1 MQTMV
6 LVHRRQLFSTAF
18 TYVLITLFA
27 FMHLQCAEAGQY
39 FTSGLSIINS
49 PSPNSPGHAGSTL
62 PISIDV
68 SGDGKLPDDSSFSLL
83 EIYLVSS
90 ETNINL
96 TVVSGTDFLSQESG
110 SVRHENFMIPTCI
123 KAGNYNLT
131 FYETSQ
137 IEGKP
142 FFIITPIPLPIENSS
157 PSSSSCTDGVNALQ
171 DQPQVF
177 SAPPESPLPAGET
190 SGSSIATSPLS
201 SIAASSLSSIAAS
214 PLSTITV
221 SEGVS
226 FTFPTTITVT
236 PTQTP
241 TTVVV
246 VSESVTTIITTDNHQ
261 STVTTTST
269 EKWSTTAVM
278 QPSDLSGFVPVNDGH
293 GISPSW
299 TLAYGILFGAL
310 IQLC

>member
-1 MQTMV
+1 MQTSV
-6 LVHRRQLFSTAF
+6 LVHRQSFSAAF
-18 TYVLITLFA
+18 TYVLVILFA
-27 FMHLQCAEAGQY
+27 LMHLECAEAGQY

-68 SGDGKLPDDSSFSLL
+68 SGDGRLPGDSSFSLL

-96 TVVSGTDFLSQESG
+96 TVVSGADFLTQESG
-110 SVRHENFMIPTCI
+110 SVRHENFMVPTCI

-142 FFIITPIPLPIENSS
+142 FFIITPIPLPIENSN
-157 PSSSSCTDGVNALQ
+157 PSGSACTDGLNALQ

-177 SAPPESPLPAGET
+177 SAPENPPLPAGET
-190 SGSSIATSPLS
+190 I
-201 SIAASSLSSIAAS
+201 
-214 PLSTITV
+214 V
-221 SEGVS
+221 
-226 FTFPTTITVT
+226 FPTTITVT
-236 PTQTP
+236 PTQSA

-246 VSESVTTIITTDNHQ
+246 VSESVTTIVTTDSQ
-261 STVTTTST
+261 GPVTLTST
-269 EKWSTTAVM
+269 ERWSTTAVM
-278 QPSDLSGFVPVNDGH
+278 QSSDLSGFVPVNDGH
-293 GISPSW
+293 GTLPCW
-299 TLAYGILFGAL
+299 TLAYGFLCGAL
-310 IQLC
+310 IKLW

>member
-6 LVHRRQLFSTAF
+6 LVHRRQLFSAAF
-18 TYVLITLFA
+18 TYALITLFA
-27 FMHLQCAEAGQY
+27 LMHLQCAEAGQY

-68 SGDGKLPDDSSFSLL
+68 SEDGKLSDDSFFSLL

-123 KAGNYNLT
+123 EAGNYNLT

-157 PSSSSCTDGVNALQ
+157 PSGSACTDGLNTLQ

-177 SAPPESPLPAGET
+177 SAPPEGSLSAGET
-190 SGSSIATSPLS
+190 SDSSV
-201 SIAASSLSSIAAS
+201 AASS
-214 PLSTITV
+214 LSTITV
-221 SEGVS
+221 SVGVS

-236 PTQTP
+236 PTQAP
-241 TTVVV
+241 TTVYHYNDVHRDMV
-246 VSESVTTIITTDNHQ
+246 DDSGHA
-261 STVTTTST
+261 TVGSIRICPR
-269 EKWSTTAVM
+269 
-278 QPSDLSGFVPVNDGH
+278 Q
-293 GISPSW
+293 
-299 TLAYGILFGAL
+299 
-310 IQLC
+310 

>member
-1 MQTMV
+1 MV
-6 LVHRRQLFSTAF
+6 LVHPLSTCFSTAF
-18 TYVLITLFA
+18 TYVLVTLFA

-39 FTSGLSIINS
+39 FTGGLSIINS

-68 SGDGKLPDDSSFSLL
+68 SGDGKFLL

-96 TVVSGTDFLSQESG
+96 TVVSGTDFLNQESG

-123 KAGNYNLT
+123 KAGNYN
-131 FYETSQ
+131 
-137 IEGKP
+137 
-142 FFIITPIPLPIENSS
+142 NSN
-157 PSSSSCTDGVNALQ
+157 PSGSACTDGLNTLQ

-177 SAPPESPLPAGET
+177 SAPPEGPLTAGET
-190 SGSSIATSPLS
+190 SG
-201 SIAASSLSSIAAS
+201 SSIAAS

-221 SEGVS
+221 SVGVS

-246 VSESVTTIITTDNHQ
+246 VSESVTTIVTTDNHQ
-261 STVTTTST
+261 STITMTST
-269 EKWSTTAVM
+269 EIWSTTAVM

-293 GISPSW
+293 GILPSW
-299 TLAYGILFGAL
+299 TLAYGFLCGAL
-310 IQLC
+310 IQFC

>member
-1 MQTMV
+1 MQTTV
-6 LVHRRQLFSTAF
+6 LVHRRQLFSAAF
-18 TYVLITLFA
+18 TYALITLFA
-27 FMHLQCAEAGQY
+27 LMHLQCAEAGQY

-68 SGDGKLPDDSSFSLL
+68 SEDGKLPDDSFFSLL

-123 KAGNYNLT
+123 EAGNYNLT

-157 PSSSSCTDGVNALQ
+157 PSGSACTDGLNTLQ
-171 DQPQVF
+171 GQPQVF
-177 SAPPESPLPAGET
+177 SAPPEGSLSAGET
-190 SGSSIATSPLS
+190 SDSSV
-201 SIAASSLSSIAAS
+201 AAS

-221 SEGVS
+221 SVGVS

-236 PTQTP
+236 PTQAP

-246 VSESVTTIITTDNHQ
+246 VSESVTTIVTTDNHQ
-261 STVTTTST
+261 STVTMTST
-269 EKWSTTAVM
+269 EIWSTTAVM

-293 GISPSW
+293 GILPSW
-299 TLAYGILFGAL
+299 TLACGFLCGAL